1 MFDLFSLKT
10 AYRDARTQKGSL
22 LLYCSGIIAGVA
34 ALVAILSFRS
44 DVFLTVDEQAKE
56 LLGADLQL
64 IQTQEFSEREHALID
79 SIGGVQARSVEFSSM
94 VIYGD
99 AGETRLSL
107 IRAIR
112 GDFPFYGVIKTD
124 PPEAAFTYQR
134 DRTALVDRPVMQQL
148 GLSVGD
154 SIQVGNER
162 IKISGMILEVPG
174 QSAAFSLIGPRVF
187 IPLDVVEGTPLLQ
200 RGSRVQH
207 NVHFKFDS
215 ETNADALVAEIRPIL
230 NESQM
235 RAVTVQTR
243 KNDFRQIVDNLTRF
257 LGMIGFIALLLGGL
271 GVASAIYVYIKRK
284 SAMVATLRCLG
295 ASAKQTISI
304 FAIQVVALGL
314 FGAFI
319 GTVIGVLIQ
328 QFLPLLF
335 MEFLPFE
342 IVQQI
347 SFPAILMGLGTGVV
361 VSLAFALLPL
371 ASINAIPPMLTIRST
386 DFSPIRHVPTATKI
400 VGGIITLVIVTLVL
414 ALIVE
419 SILAALAFTA
429 GLILSVI
436 VLLLVAKLLIRLL
449 KSLRLPSLNYIWRQ
463 GVSNLYRPN
472 NQTAVLV
479 TTVGMGMLLLGTL
492 YVSQQMILD
501 RIDFQSAG
509 NQPDIVFY
517 DIQIDQVED
526 ISNIIVN
533 NGAEI
538 LETVPIVSMRLTHL
552 NNRTIRE
559 IREDTTATISRW
571 ALTREYRIT
580 YREELNDAETII
592 EGEWIGRADG
602 IGSIVPISVGEQIM
616 DELNLRLGDT
626 ITFDVQGIPVETKIA
641 SVRAIDF
648 QRPQPNF
655 FVLFPAGVLE
665 PAPQFFAT
673 VVKAGSQENVAILQQ
688 EVVRAHPN
696 ISALDIGIVLESV
709 QTFLDKISMAVQFM
723 ALFSIITG
731 LIVMAGAVAISRF
744 QRIKEAVLLRTLGAS
759 KGQVNRIQAVEYALL
774 GLLACLTG
782 FILAITSGW
791 LLARFFFDLAFVIP
805 FTELIIISVVVILLT
820 LIVGFINMR
829 GVNQRKPLETLRME
843 GV

>member
-1 MFDLFSLKT
+1 MFDLFSFKT
-10 AYRDARTQKGSL
+10 AFRDARTQKGSL

-44 DVFLTVDEQAKE
+44 DVLLTVDEQAKE

-64 IQTQEFSEREHALID
+64 IQTQEFSEREQALVD
-79 SIGGVQARSVEFSSM
+79 SIGGVQARSVEFSTM
-94 VIYGD
+94 IIYGD

-107 IRAIR
+107 IRAVE
-112 GDFPFYGVIKTD
+112 GDFPFYGTVKTD
-124 PPEAAFTYQR
+124 PPQAAFTYQK

-154 SIQVGNER
+154 SIQVGNQR
-162 IKISGMILEVPG
+162 IKISGVILEVPG

-187 IPLDVVEGTPLLQ
+187 IPLEMVEGTPLLQ

-207 NVHFKFDS
+207 NVYFRFDDQ
-215 ETNADALVAEIRPIL
+215 TNADALVSGIRPL
-230 NESQM
+230 LTELQL

-243 KNDFRQIVDNLTRF
+243 KNDFRQIVENLTRF

-284 SAMVATLRCLG
+284 SAVIATLRCLG
-295 ASAKQTISI
+295 ASANQTISI

-314 FGAFI
+314 TGAFI
-319 GTVIGVLIQ
+319 GTVAGILIQ

-335 MEFLPFE
+335 LEFLPFE
-342 IVQQI
+342 IVQKL
-347 SFPAILMGLGTGVV
+347 SYPAILMGLGTGVV

-386 DFSPIRHVPTATKI
+386 DFSPVRHLSKTTKV
-400 VGGIITLVIVTLVL
+400 VGGIISLTIVTLTL

-419 SILAALAFTA
+419 SLMVALAFTA
-429 GLILSVI
+429 GLILC
-436 VLLLVAKLLIRLL
+436 VLILLGVAKLLIRLM
-449 KSLRLPSLNYIWRQ
+449 KTFRLPALGYIARQ
-463 GVSNLYRPN
+463 GISNLYRPN

-479 TTVGMGMLLLGTL
+479 TTLGMGMLLLGTL
-492 YVSQQMILD
+492 FVSQQMILN
-501 RIDFQSAG
+501 RIDFQSSG
-509 NQPDIVFY
+509 NQPDLVFY
-517 DIQIDQVED
+517 DIQIDQVSD
-526 ISNIIVN
+526 IEAIITT

-552 NNRTIRE
+552 NGRTIRE
-559 IREDTTATISRW
+559 VREDSSAVISRW

-580 YREELNDAETII
+580 YRENLNDAETII
-592 EGEWIGRADG
+592 EGEWIGRAEG
-602 IGSIVPISVGEQIM
+602 IASVVPISVGEQIM
-616 DELNLRLGDT
+616 DELNLQLGDF

-641 SVRAIDF
+641 SVREIDF

-655 FVLFPAGVLE
+655 FVLFPVGVLE

-673 VVKAGSQENVAILQQ
+673 VVKAGTPENAAILQQ

-723 ALFSIITG
+723 ALFSIFTG

-759 KGQVNRIQAVEYALL
+759 KAQVNRIQAIEYALL
-774 GLLACLTG
+774 GMLACLTG
-782 FILAITSGW
+782 FVLAIGSGW
-791 LLARFFFDLAFVIP
+791 FLARYFFDLAFTIP
-805 FTELIIISVVVILLT
+805 FTELIIISVIVVLLT
-820 LIVGFINMR
+820 LAVGFLNMR
-829 GVNQRKPLETLRME
+829 GVNKRKPLETLRME
-843 GV
+843 VS